1 MAVKPDGG
9 GTPRAGE
16 NRLERSVSDDLS
28 RAARVVKADRLRLP
42 QNVKVIRPSDIR
54 AMVDRIVV
62 EISSAEQAQTVSRI
76 AQMEMTVSNLQNGL
90 AKLQSERDALAALV
104 KEKDSLLSR
113 MDAAASQERERRAAR
128 LASLGEQLSLSAESA
143 RQEDVKV
150 KEFRQDIESARERL
164 RATRS
169 QLEGELAALRRGMES
184 AWNARETEASQARAK
199 LEEVHA
205 RHAEELAAARRES
218 ASTRDALEAQ
228 IQEMR
233 SEVAELR
240 QRHAAELEALEE
252 RRAGELAEAKRRLET
267 AIREQEESAGR
278 AREALEAGSQQTLAQ
293 SRAAH
298 EKELDTLRKAL
309 ENEQTALQD
318 EKRKLEERFDCELR
332 SQRDSDQ
339 AELARVLR
347 EKDALESELRGE
359 IAALQARLERE
370 TIDSGAE
377 KARIEESH
385 RTQLEEMSRAA
396 QEESASLRRQMD
408 AAADTARAEEKNL
421 RVRYEDALARQERE
435 KEALRAQ
442 FEKEKQDAGSLHEQG
457 LSEARAQAKETASAL
472 ERSLEELAGRNKAL
486 EEQLSSLGQS
496 LDAKAGEAARL
507 RAEVEAATGEIA
519 RREELLAGV
528 QAQGDARLSQEA
540 ANARAHAQEA
550 LAHARRLAE
559 HKEAIRDFLV
569 RAAAAL
575 EALAAALARDA
586 AALKA
591 SSSRAGEMGEGLK
604 KRIEELSRGADSLR
618 AASTEL
624 VKSYQQQHGAL
635 AAMMDN
641 LKAGLSFAAVHP
653 VRDWPPLVGL
663 AQKTCR
669 SLDALKTGPH
679 PRIVECMSR
688 VVGEAGR
695 RLEEERQRYEGL
707 FSRAAGRQA
716 DIETVVE
723 LMKAEQM
730 ARFCG
735 SLIEKVHEAAGADG

>member
-1 MAVKPDGG
+1 
-9 GTPRAGE
+9 
-16 NRLERSVSDDLS
+16 
-28 RAARVVKADRLRLP
+28 
-42 QNVKVIRPSDIR
+42 
-54 AMVDRIVV
+54 
-62 EISSAEQAQTVSRI
+62 
-76 AQMEMTVSNLQNGL
+76 
-90 AKLQSERDALAALV
+90 
-104 KEKDSLLSR
+104 

-575 EALAAALARDA
+575 EALAAALA
-586 AALKA
+586 